1 MGTYFSHVSAN
12 KVVQFCI
19 RQSLIYFITSKSLL
33 SSLLI
38 IEGHSFP

>member
-1 MGTYFSHVSAN
+1 MGAYFSHVSAN
-12 KVVQFCI
+12 KVVQSFF
-19 RQSLIYFITSKSLL
+19 QSLIYFITSKSLL